1 MQRCAA
7 IRLKIPDNEAYTAL
21 TTLQRLGIKVA
32 KLERT
37 DILRIDDNGDPAT
50 IPPRIERDESI
61 FNPNK
66 HALML
71 LETCTPRSGET
82 WIEEID
88 TGKTTGWR
96 LFDSNGKPATRETVR
111 AAAERLL
118 CNPAI
123 ERAIEA
129 Q

>member
-1 MQRCAA
+1 MCRDSVEN
-7 IRLKIPDNEAYTAL
+7 PHNEAYTTL
-21 TTLQRLGIKVA
+21 TTLQRLGINVA

-37 DILRIDDNGDPAT
+37 DIRRFDDTGDTTA
-50 IPPRIERDESI
+50 IISRIERDEAI

-66 HALML
+66 HALTL
-71 LETCTPRSGET
+71 LETGVPRSGET

-88 TGKTTGWR
+88 TGKLTGWR
-96 LFDSNGKPATRETVR
+96 LFDGDGNPASRATVQ
-111 AAAERLL
+111 AAAEQLL

>member
-1 MQRCAA
+1 MQRCVA
-7 IRLKIPDNEAYTAL
+7 IRLKIPDNEAYTTL
-21 TTLQRLGIKVA
+21 TTLQRLGINIA

-37 DILRIDDNGDPAT
+37 DIIRIDVNADPST
-50 IPPRIERDESI
+50 IERNESI

-66 HALML
+66 HALTL
-71 LETCTPRSGET
+71 LETCAPREGET

-96 LFDSNGKPATRETVR
+96 LFDSTGKPAQRETVR
-111 AAAERLL
+111 AAAEQLL

-123 ERAIEA
+123 ERSIQA

>member
-7 IRLKIPDNEAYTAL
+7 IKLKIPDNEAYTTL
-21 TTLQRLGIKVA
+21 TTLQRLGIDIA

-37 DILRIDDNGDPAT
+37 DIIRIDANTDPSS
-50 IPPRIERDESI
+50 IERNESI

-66 HALML
+66 HALTL
-71 LETCTPRSGET
+71 LESCAPREGET

-96 LFDSNGKPATRETVR
+96 LFDSTGKPATLET
-111 AAAERLL
+111 
-118 CNPAI
+118 
-123 ERAIEA
+123 
-129 Q
+129 